1 MSKFDYDI
9 EIKIPVQLR
18 IWNKEE
24 TDIENK
30 MDLMLDSGV
39 IKDDTLE
46 MIYRDIDDYINT
58 HVMRNR

>member
-1 MSKFDYDI
+1 MSKIDYDI

-30 MDLMLDSGV
+30 MDLMLDSAV

-46 MIYRDIDDYINT
+46 KIYRDIDDYINNN
-58 HVMRNR
+58 VMRNR